1 MRNALTNLIFM
12 AAVTGIGTLIGL
24 TNLPGDWYDG
34 LEKPFFNPPGWIF
47 GPVWTVLYVL
57 IGLAGARIWQRTR
70 QSRGAS
76 RAMALWFG
84 QMLLNFLWSPAFFG
98 AHSTGLALIVILPM
112 LALILAFVWQVR
124 RLDRVA
130 MLCFIPYAAW
140 VAFATVL
147 NAALFLL
154 N

>member
-1 MRNALTNLIFM
+1 MRSALTNLIFM
-12 AAVTGIGTLIGL
+12 AAVTGTGTLIGL

-57 IGLAGARIWQRTR
+57 IGLAGARIWQRMR

-98 AHSTGLALIVILPM
+98 AHSTGLGLIVILPM
-112 LALILAFVWQVR
+112 LGLILAFLWQVR

-130 MLCFIPYAAW
+130 MLSFIPYAAW